1 LKTLPEKETKHMY
14 GRQQYETKTPENFK
28 NPFDGQLDAE
38 NRWVKM
44 SKMIPW
50 EEYEEEY
57 AKNFTEEKGAPAK
70 SFRMALGA
78 LIIKEML
85 GISDRET
92 VEQIKENPYL
102 QYFIGMESYSSEEAF
117 NASMMVHFRKRIGME
132 LINKINKE
140 MVKKFEGVVSEKKEN
155 EGQLLLDATCTP
167 ADIKYP
173 TDIEILNEAR
183 EKTEETIDELYKQ
196 IQGKEKKKPRTYRVA
211 ARKDY
216 LEIVK
221 KRRVS
226 KKERRKGIKK
236 QLQYVKR
243 NLSHIEKM
251 IEEGAKLEK
260 LTKKEQE
267 ELVTIRKVYEQQL
280 EMYAKKT
287 NKVENRIVSITQ
299 PHIRPIVRGKA
310 GKAVEFGA
318 KISASSVNGFVF
330 LDKLSWNNY
339 NESGDLQERIEEYKK
354 ERGCYP
360 ESVHVDKIYRTKA
373 NRAYCKERDI
383 RMSGPRLGRPPK
395 EVSKEKKKEA
405 RSDERVRNAI
415 EGKFGQGKRKFS
427 LGRVMAKLPETSE
440 TVIAMNFLVMNLS
453 TLLQK
458 TKKKTKSK
466 KL

>member
-1 LKTLPEKETKHMY
+1 MY

-102 QYFIGMESYSSEEAF
+102 KYFIGMESYSSEEAF

-373 NRAYCKERDI
+373 NRAYCKERGI

-395 EVSKEKKKEA
+395 EVSKEKKEEA

-415 EGKFGQGKRKFS
+415 EGKFGQGKRRFS

-440 TVIAMNFLVMNLS
+440 TVIAMNFLLMNLS

>member
-1 LKTLPEKETKHMY
+1 MY
-14 GRQQYETKTPENFK
+14 RKQQYSIETPENLK
-28 NPFDGQLDAE
+28 NLFGGQLDEE
-38 NRWVKM
+38 NRWIEM

-57 AKNFTEEKGAPAK
+57 AKNFTENKGAPAK

-92 VEQIKENPYL
+92 VEQIKENSYL
-102 QYFIGMESYSSEEAF
+102 QYFIGMESYSSEAAF
-117 NASMMVHFRKRIGME
+117 NASTMVHFRKKIGME

-140 MVKKFEGVVSEKKEN
+140 IVKNVEDVVSEKKEN
-155 EGQLLLDATCTP
+155 EGKLLLDATCTP

-173 TDIEILNEAR
+173 TDIGILNDAR
-183 EKTEETIDELYKQ
+183 EKTEKIIDKLYEE
-196 IQGKEKKKPRTYRVA
+196 IKEKRKEKPRTYREV
-211 ARKDY
+211 ARKEY
-216 LEIVK
+216 LAIAK

-226 KKERRKGIKK
+226 KKERRKGTKK
-236 QLQYVKR
+236 QLGYIKR

-267 ELVTIRKVYEQQL
+267 ELVTIGKVYEQQL
-280 EMYAKKT
+280 EMYEKKT
-287 NKVENRIVSITQ
+287 NKVENRIVSVSQ
-299 PHIRPIVRGKA
+299 PHVRPIVRGKA

-318 KISASSVNGFVF
+318 KISASNVNGFVF
-330 LDKLSWNNY
+330 LDKLSWDNY
-339 NESGDLQERIEEYKK
+339 NESGDLQERIEEYKR
-354 ERGCYP
+354 ETGCYP

-373 NRAYCKERDI
+373 NRAYCKERGI
-383 RMSGPRLGRPPK
+383 RMSGPPLGRPPK

-415 EGKFGQGKRKFS
+415 EGKFGQGKRRFS

-453 TLLQK
+453 SLLQK
-458 TKKKTKSK
+458 TKKEAKSK

>member
-1 LKTLPEKETKHMY
+1 MY

-354 ERGCYP
+354 ERGCYL

-373 NRAYCKERDI
+373 NRAYCKERGI

-395 EVSKEKKKEA
+395 EVSKEKKEEA

-415 EGKFGQGKRKFS
+415 EGKFGQGKRRFS

-440 TVIAMNFLVMNLS
+440 TVIAMNFLLMNLS

>member
-1 LKTLPEKETKHMY
+1 LKNLF
-14 GRQQYETKTPENFK
+14 G
-28 NPFDGQLDAE
+28 GQLDEE
-38 NRWVKM
+38 NRWIEM

-57 AKNFTEEKGAPAK
+57 AKNFTENKGAPAK

-92 VEQIKENPYL
+92 VEQIKENSYL
-102 QYFIGMESYSSEEAF
+102 QYFIGMESYSSEAAF
-117 NASMMVHFRKRIGME
+117 NASTMVHFRKKIRME

-140 MVKKFEGVVSEKKEN
+140 IVKNVEDVVSEKKEN
-155 EGQLLLDATCTP
+155 EGKLLLDATCTP

-183 EKTEETIDELYKQ
+183 EKTEKIIDKLYEE
-196 IQGKEKKKPRTYRVA
+196 IKEKRKEKPRTYREV
-211 ARKDY
+211 ARKEY
-216 LEIVK
+216 LAIAK

-226 KKERRKGIKK
+226 KKERRKGTKK
-236 QLQYVKR
+236 QLGYIKR

-267 ELVTIRKVYEQQL
+267 ELVTIGQVYEQQL
-280 EMYAKKT
+280 EMYEKKT
-287 NKVENRIVSITQ
+287 NKVENRIVSVSQ
-299 PHIRPIVRGKA
+299 PHVRPIVRGKA

-318 KISASSVNGFVF
+318 KISASNVNGFVF
-330 LDKLSWNNY
+330 LDKLSWDNY
-339 NESGDLQERIEEYKK
+339 NESGDLQARIEEYKR
-354 ERGCYP
+354 ETGCYP

-373 NRAYCKERDI
+373 NRAYCKERGI
-383 RMSGPRLGRPPK
+383 RMSGPPLGRPPK

-415 EGKFGQGKRKFS
+415 EGKFGQGKRRFS

-453 TLLQK
+453 SLLQK
-458 TKKKTKSK
+458 TKKEAKSK

>member
-1 LKTLPEKETKHMY
+1 
-14 GRQQYETKTPENFK
+14 
-28 NPFDGQLDAE
+28 
-38 NRWVKM
+38 
-44 SKMIPW
+44 
-50 EEYEEEY
+50 
-57 AKNFTEEKGAPAK
+57 
-70 SFRMALGA
+70 MALGA
-78 LIIKEML
+78 LIIKEIS
-85 GISDRET
+85 GKSDRET

-102 QYFIGMESYSSEEAF
+102 QYFIGMESYSSKEAF
-117 NASMMVHFRKRIGME
+117 NASMMVHFRKKIGME

-140 MVKKFEGVVSEKKEN
+140 IEKKATGVASEKKEN
-155 EGQLLLDATCTP
+155 EGKLLLDATCTP

-173 TDIEILNEAR
+173 TDIGILNDAR
-183 EKTEETIDELYKQ
+183 EKTEKIIDKRYEE
-196 IQGKEKKKPRTYRVA
+196 IKEKRKEKPRTYREV
-211 ARKDY
+211 ARKEY
-216 LEIVK
+216 LAIAK

-226 KKERRKGIKK
+226 KKERRKGTKK
-236 QLQYVKR
+236 QLGYIKR

-267 ELVTIRKVYEQQL
+267 ELVTIGKVYEQQL
-280 EMYAKKT
+280 EMYEKKT
-287 NKVENRIVSITQ
+287 NKVENRIVSVSQ
-299 PHIRPIVRGKA
+299 PHVRPIVRGKA

-318 KISASSVNGFVF
+318 KISASNVNGFVF
-330 LDKLSWNNY
+330 LDKLSWDNY
-339 NESGDLQERIEEYKK
+339 NESGDLQARIEEYKR
-354 ERGCYP
+354 ETGCYP

-395 EVSKEKKKEA
+395 EASKEKKKEA

>member
-1 LKTLPEKETKHMY
+1 MY
-14 GRQQYETKTPENFK
+14 RKQQYSIETPENLK
-28 NPFDGQLDAE
+28 NLFGGQLDEE
-38 NRWVKM
+38 NRWIEM

-57 AKNFTEEKGAPAK
+57 AKNFTENKGAPAK

-92 VEQIKENPYL
+92 VEQIKENSYL
-102 QYFIGMESYSSEEAF
+102 QYFIGMESYSSEAAF
-117 NASMMVHFRKRIGME
+117 NASTMVHFRKKIGME
-132 LINKINKE
+132 LINKINKKI
-140 MVKKFEGVVSEKKEN
+140 VKNVEDVASEKKEN
-155 EGQLLLDATCTP
+155 EGKLLLDATCTP

-173 TDIEILNEAR
+173 TDIGILNEAR
-183 EKTEETIDELYKQ
+183 EKTEKIIDKLYEE
-196 IQGKEKKKPRTYRVA
+196 IKEKRKEKPRTYREV
-211 ARKDY
+211 ARKEY
-216 LEIVK
+216 LAIAK

-226 KKERRKGIKK
+226 KKERRKGTKK
-236 QLQYVKR
+236 QLGYIKR

-267 ELVTIRKVYEQQL
+267 ELVTIGKVYEQQL
-280 EMYAKKT
+280 EMYEKKT
-287 NKVENRIVSITQ
+287 NKVENRIVSVSQ
-299 PHIRPIVRGKA
+299 PHVRPIVRGKA

-318 KISASSVNGFVF
+318 KISASNVNGFVF
-330 LDKLSWNNY
+330 LDKLSWDNY
-339 NESGDLQERIEEYKK
+339 NESGDLQARIEEYKR
-354 ERGCYP
+354 ETGCYP

-373 NRAYCKERDI
+373 NRAYCKERGI
-383 RMSGPRLGRPPK
+383 RMSGPPLGRPPK
-395 EVSKEKKKEA
+395 EVSKEKKQEA

-415 EGKFGQGKRKFS
+415 EGKFGQGKRRFS

-453 TLLQK
+453 SLLQK

>member
-1 LKTLPEKETKHMY
+1 MY
-14 GRQQYETKTPENFK
+14 RKQQYSIETLENFK
-28 NPFDGQLDAE
+28 NLFGGQLDEE
-38 NRWVKM
+38 NRWVEM

-57 AKNFTEEKGAPAK
+57 AKNFTEKKGAPAK

-78 LIIKEML
+78 LIIKEIL

-102 QYFIGMESYSSEEAF
+102 QYFIGMENYSSEEAF
-117 NASMMVHFRKRIGME
+117 NASMMVNFRKKVGME
-132 LINKINKE
+132 LTNKINKE
-140 MVKKFEGVVSEKKEN
+140 IVKKAEGVASEKKEN
-155 EGQLLLDATCTP
+155 EGKLLLDASCTP

-173 TDIEILNEAR
+173 TDIGILNEAR
-183 EKTEETIDELYKQ
+183 EKTEKIIDKLYEE
-196 IQGKEKKKPRTYRVA
+196 IKEKRQEKPRTYREV
-211 ARKDY
+211 ARKEY
-216 LEIVK
+216 LAIAK

-236 QLQYVKR
+236 QLQYIKR

-267 ELVTIRKVYEQQL
+267 QLVTIEKVYEQQL
-280 EMYAKKT
+280 EMYEKKT
-287 NKVENRIVSITQ
+287 DKVENRIVSVTQ
-299 PHIRPIVRGKA
+299 PHVRPIVRGKA

-318 KISASSVNGFVF
+318 KISASNVNGFVF
-330 LDKLSWNNY
+330 LDKLSWDNY
-339 NESGDLQERIEEYKK
+339 NESGDLIERIEEYKR
-354 ERGCYP
+354 ETGCYP

-373 NRAYCKERDI
+373 NRAYCQERGI

-395 EVSKEKKKEA
+395 EVSKEKKQEA

-415 EGKFGQGKRKFS
+415 EGKFGQGKRRLS

-440 TVIAMNFLVMNLS
+440 TVIAMNFLVMNLFA
-453 TLLQK
+453 LLQK
-458 TKKKTKSK
+458 TKKETKSK

>member
-1 LKTLPEKETKHMY
+1 MY
-14 GRQQYETKTPENFK
+14 RKQQYSIETPENLK
-28 NPFDGQLDAE
+28 NLFGGQLDEE
-38 NRWVKM
+38 NRWIEM

-57 AKNFTEEKGAPAK
+57 AKNFTENKGAPAK

-92 VEQIKENPYL
+92 VEQIKENSYL
-102 QYFIGMESYSSEEAF
+102 QYFIGMESYSSEAAF
-117 NASMMVHFRKRIGME
+117 NASTMVHFRKKIGME

-140 MVKKFEGVVSEKKEN
+140 IVKNVEDVASEKKEN
-155 EGQLLLDATCTP
+155 EGKLLLDATCTP

-173 TDIEILNEAR
+173 TDIGILNDAR
-183 EKTEETIDELYKQ
+183 EKTEKIIDKLYEE
-196 IQGKEKKKPRTYRVA
+196 IKEKRKEKPRTYREV
-211 ARKDY
+211 ARKEY
-216 LEIVK
+216 LAIAK

-226 KKERRKGIKK
+226 KKERRKGTKK
-236 QLQYVKR
+236 QLGYIKR

-267 ELVTIRKVYEQQL
+267 ELVTIGKVYEQQL
-280 EMYAKKT
+280 EMYEKKT
-287 NKVENRIVSITQ
+287 NKVENRIVSVSQ
-299 PHIRPIVRGKA
+299 PHVRPIVRGKA

-318 KISASSVNGFVF
+318 KISASNVNGFVF
-330 LDKLSWNNY
+330 LDKLSWDNY
-339 NESGDLQERIEEYKK
+339 NESGDLQARIEEYKR
-354 ERGCYP
+354 ETGCYP

-373 NRAYCKERDI
+373 NRAYCKERGI
-383 RMSGPRLGRPPK
+383 RMSGPPLGRPPK
-395 EVSKEKKKEA
+395 EVSKEKKQEA

-415 EGKFGQGKRKFS
+415 EGKFGQGKRRFS

-458 TKKKTKSK
+458 TKKEAKSK

>member
-1 LKTLPEKETKHMY
+1 MY
-14 GRQQYETKTPENFK
+14 RKQQYSIETPENLK
-28 NPFDGQLDAE
+28 NLFGGQLDEE
-38 NRWVKM
+38 NRWIEM

-57 AKNFTEEKGAPAK
+57 AKNFTENKGAPAK

-92 VEQIKENPYL
+92 VEQIKENSYL
-102 QYFIGMESYSSEEAF
+102 QYFIGMESYSSEAAF
-117 NASMMVHFRKRIGME
+117 NASTMVHFRKKIGME
-132 LINKINKE
+132 LINKMNKE
-140 MVKKFEGVVSEKKEN
+140 IVKNVEDVVSEKKEN
-155 EGQLLLDATCTP
+155 EGKLLLDATCTP

-183 EKTEETIDELYKQ
+183 EKTEKIIDKLYEE
-196 IQGKEKKKPRTYRVA
+196 IKEKRKEKPRTYREV
-211 ARKDY
+211 ARKEY
-216 LEIVK
+216 LAIAK

-226 KKERRKGIKK
+226 KKERRKGTKK
-236 QLQYVKR
+236 QLGYIKR

-267 ELVTIRKVYEQQL
+267 ELVTIGKVYEQQL
-280 EMYAKKT
+280 EMYEKKT
-287 NKVENRIVSITQ
+287 NKVENRIVSVSQ
-299 PHIRPIVRGKA
+299 PHVRPIVRGKA

-318 KISASSVNGFVF
+318 KISASNVNGFVF
-330 LDKLSWNNY
+330 LDKLSWDNY
-339 NESGDLQERIEEYKK
+339 NESGDLQARIEEYKR
-354 ERGCYP
+354 ETGCYP

-373 NRAYCKERDI
+373 NRAYCKERGI
-383 RMSGPRLGRPPK
+383 RMSGPPLGRPPK

-415 EGKFGQGKRKFS
+415 EGKFGQGKRRFS

-453 TLLQK
+453 SLLQK
-458 TKKKTKSK
+458 TKKEAKSK

>member
-1 LKTLPEKETKHMY
+1 MY
-14 GRQQYETKTPENFK
+14 RKQQYPTETPENFK
-28 NPFDGQLDAE
+28 NLFGGQLDEE
-38 NRWVKM
+38 NRWIEM

-50 EEYEEEY
+50 EKFEEEY
-57 AKNFTEEKGAPAK
+57 AKNFTEKKGAPAK
-70 SFRMALGA
+70 SCRMALGA
-78 LIIKEML
+78 LIIKEIMV
-85 GISDRET
+85 ISDRET

-102 QYFIGMESYSSEEAF
+102 QYFIGMESYNSKEAF
-117 NASMMVHFRKRIGME
+117 DASMMVNFRKRIGME
-132 LINKINKE
+132 LTNKINKE
-140 MVKKFEGVVSEKKEN
+140 IVKKAEGVVSEKKEN
-155 EGQLLLDATCTP
+155 AGKLLLDATCTP

-173 TDIEILNEAR
+173 TDIGILNETR
-183 EKTEETIDELYKQ
+183 EKTEKIIDKLYEE
-196 IQGKEKKKPRTYRVA
+196 IKEKKKEKPRTYREV

-216 LEIVK
+216 LAIAK

-226 KKERRKGIKK
+226 KQERRKGTKK
-236 QLQYVKR
+236 QLGYIKR
-243 NLSHIEKM
+243 NLSHIEKI

-267 ELVTIRKVYEQQL
+267 QLVTIGKVYEQQL
-280 EMYAKKT
+280 EMYEKKT
-287 NKVENRIVSITQ
+287 NKVENRIVSVSQ
-299 PHIRPIVRGKA
+299 PHVRPIVRGKA

-318 KISASSVNGFVF
+318 KISASNVNGFVF
-330 LDKLSWNNY
+330 LDKLSWDNY
-339 NESGDLQERIEEYKK
+339 NESGDLQERIEEYKR
-354 ERGCYP
+354 ETGSYP

-373 NRAYCKERDI
+373 NRAYCKERGI

-395 EVSKEKKKEA
+395 EVSKEKKQEA

-415 EGKFGQGKRKFS
+415 EGKFGQGKRRFS

>member
-1 LKTLPEKETKHMY
+1 MY
-14 GRQQYETKTPENFK
+14 RKQQYSIETPENLK
-28 NPFDGQLDAE
+28 NLFGGQLDEE
-38 NRWVKM
+38 NRWIEM

-57 AKNFTEEKGAPAK
+57 AKNFTENKGAPAK

-92 VEQIKENPYL
+92 VEQIKENSYL
-102 QYFIGMESYSSEEAF
+102 QYFIGMESYSSEAAF
-117 NASMMVHFRKRIGME
+117 NASTMVHFRKKIRME

-140 MVKKFEGVVSEKKEN
+140 IVKNVEDVVSEKKEN
-155 EGQLLLDATCTP
+155 EGKLLLDATCTP

-173 TDIEILNEAR
+173 TDIGILNEAR
-183 EKTEETIDELYKQ
+183 EKTEKIIDKLYEE
-196 IQGKEKKKPRTYRVA
+196 IKEKRKEKPRTYREV
-211 ARKDY
+211 ARKEY
-216 LEIVK
+216 LAIAK

-226 KKERRKGIKK
+226 KKERRKGTKK
-236 QLQYVKR
+236 QLGYIKR

-267 ELVTIRKVYEQQL
+267 ELVTIGKVYEQQL
-280 EMYAKKT
+280 EMYEKKT
-287 NKVENRIVSITQ
+287 NKVENRIVSVSQ
-299 PHIRPIVRGKA
+299 PHVRPIVRGKA

-318 KISASSVNGFVF
+318 KISASNVNGFVF
-330 LDKLSWNNY
+330 LDKLSWDNY
-339 NESGDLQERIEEYKK
+339 NESGDLQERIEEYKR
-354 ERGCYP
+354 ETGCYP

-373 NRAYCKERDI
+373 NRAYCKERGI
-383 RMSGPRLGRPPK
+383 RMSGPPLGRPPK
-395 EVSKEKKKEA
+395 EVSKEKKQEA

-415 EGKFGQGKRKFS
+415 EGKFGQGKRRFS

-453 TLLQK
+453 SLLQK
-458 TKKKTKSK
+458 TKKEAKSK

>member
-1 LKTLPEKETKHMY
+1 MQPKERKQMY
-14 GRQQYETKTPENFK
+14 RKQQYSIETPENLK
-28 NPFDGQLDAE
+28 NLFGGQLDEE
-38 NRWVKM
+38 NRWIEM

-57 AKNFTEEKGAPAK
+57 AKNFTENKGAPAK

-92 VEQIKENPYL
+92 VEQIKENSYL
-102 QYFIGMESYSSEEAF
+102 QYFIGMESYSSEAAF
-117 NASMMVHFRKRIGME
+117 NASTMVHFRKKIRME
-132 LINKINKE
+132 LINKINKKI
-140 MVKKFEGVVSEKKEN
+140 VKNVEDVASEKKEN
-155 EGQLLLDATCTP
+155 EGKLLLDATCTP

-173 TDIEILNEAR
+173 TDIGILNDAR
-183 EKTEETIDELYKQ
+183 EKTEKIIDKLYEE
-196 IQGKEKKKPRTYRVA
+196 IKEKRKEKPRTYREV
-211 ARKDY
+211 ARKEY
-216 LEIVK
+216 LAIAK

-226 KKERRKGIKK
+226 KKERRKGTKK
-236 QLQYVKR
+236 QLGYIKR

-267 ELVTIRKVYEQQL
+267 ELVTIGKVYEQQL
-280 EMYAKKT
+280 EMYEKKT
-287 NKVENRIVSITQ
+287 NKVENRIVSVSQ
-299 PHIRPIVRGKA
+299 PHVRPIVRGKA

-318 KISASSVNGFVF
+318 KISASNVNGFVF
-330 LDKLSWNNY
+330 LDKLSWDNY
-339 NESGDLQERIEEYKK
+339 NESGDLQARIEEYKR
-354 ERGCYP
+354 ETGCYP

-373 NRAYCKERDI
+373 NRAYCKERGI
-383 RMSGPRLGRPPK
+383 RMSGPPLGRPPK
-395 EVSKEKKKEA
+395 EVSKEKKQEA

-415 EGKFGQGKRKFS
+415 EGKFGQGKRRFS

-453 TLLQK
+453 SLLQK
-458 TKKKTKSK
+458 TKKEAKSK

>member
-1 LKTLPEKETKHMY
+1 MY
-14 GRQQYETKTPENFK
+14 RKQQYSIETPENLK
-28 NPFDGQLDAE
+28 NLFGGQLDEE
-38 NRWVKM
+38 NRWIEM

-57 AKNFTEEKGAPAK
+57 AKNFTENKGAPAK

-92 VEQIKENPYL
+92 VEQIKENSYL
-102 QYFIGMESYSSEEAF
+102 QYFIGMESYSSEAAF
-117 NASMMVHFRKRIGME
+117 NASTMVHFRKKIGME

-140 MVKKFEGVVSEKKEN
+140 IVKNVEDVVSEKKEN
-155 EGQLLLDATCTP
+155 EGKLLLDATCTP

-173 TDIEILNEAR
+173 TDIGILNEAR
-183 EKTEETIDELYKQ
+183 EKTEKIIDKLYEE
-196 IQGKEKKKPRTYRVA
+196 IKEKRKEKPRTYREV
-211 ARKDY
+211 ARKEY
-216 LEIVK
+216 LAIAK

-226 KKERRKGIKK
+226 KKERRKGTKK
-236 QLQYVKR
+236 QLGYIKR

-267 ELVTIRKVYEQQL
+267 ELVTIGKVYEQQL
-280 EMYAKKT
+280 EMYEKKT
-287 NKVENRIVSITQ
+287 NKVENRIVSVSQ
-299 PHIRPIVRGKA
+299 PHVRPIVRGKA

-318 KISASSVNGFVF
+318 KISASNVNGFVF
-330 LDKLSWNNY
+330 LDKLSWDNY
-339 NESGDLQERIEEYKK
+339 NESGDLQARIEEYKR
-354 ERGCYP
+354 ETGCYP

-373 NRAYCKERDI
+373 NRAYCKERGI
-383 RMSGPRLGRPPK
+383 RMSGPPLGRPPK

-415 EGKFGQGKRKFS
+415 EGKFGQGKRRFS

-453 TLLQK
+453 SLLQK
-458 TKKKTKSK
+458 TKKEAKSK

>member
-1 LKTLPEKETKHMY
+1 MY
-14 GRQQYETKTPENFK
+14 RKQQYSIETPENLK
-28 NPFDGQLDAE
+28 NLFGGQLDEE
-38 NRWVKM
+38 NRWIEM

-57 AKNFTEEKGAPAK
+57 AKNFTEKKGAPAK

-92 VEQIKENPYL
+92 VEQIKENSYL
-102 QYFIGMESYSSEEAF
+102 QYFIGMESYSSEAAF
-117 NASMMVHFRKRIGME
+117 NASTMVHFRKKIGME

-140 MVKKFEGVVSEKKEN
+140 IVKNVEDVVSEKKEN
-155 EGQLLLDATCTP
+155 EGKLLLDATCTP

-173 TDIEILNEAR
+173 TDIGILNDAR
-183 EKTEETIDELYKQ
+183 EKTEKIIDKLYEE
-196 IQGKEKKKPRTYRVA
+196 IKEKRKEKPRTYREV
-211 ARKDY
+211 ARKEY
-216 LEIVK
+216 LAIAK

-226 KKERRKGIKK
+226 KKERRKGTKK
-236 QLQYVKR
+236 QLGYIKR

-267 ELVTIRKVYEQQL
+267 ELVTIGKVYEQQL
-280 EMYAKKT
+280 EMYEKKT
-287 NKVENRIVSITQ
+287 NKVENRIVSVSQ
-299 PHIRPIVRGKA
+299 PHVRPIVRGKA

-318 KISASSVNGFVF
+318 KISASNVNGFVF
-330 LDKLSWNNY
+330 LDKLSWDNY
-339 NESGDLQERIEEYKK
+339 NESGDLQARIEEYKR
-354 ERGCYP
+354 ETGCYP

-373 NRAYCKERDI
+373 NRAYCKERGI
-383 RMSGPRLGRPPK
+383 RMSGPPLGRPPK

>member
-1 LKTLPEKETKHMY
+1 MY
-14 GRQQYETKTPENFK
+14 RKQQYSIETPENLK
-28 NPFDGQLDAE
+28 NLFGGQLDEE
-38 NRWVKM
+38 NRWIEM

-57 AKNFTEEKGAPAK
+57 AKNFTENKGAPAK

-92 VEQIKENPYL
+92 VEQIKENSYL
-102 QYFIGMESYSSEEAF
+102 QYFIGMESYSSEAAF
-117 NASMMVHFRKRIGME
+117 NASTMVHFRKKIGME
-132 LINKINKE
+132 LINKINKKI
-140 MVKKFEGVVSEKKEN
+140 VKNVEDVASEKKEN
-155 EGQLLLDATCTP
+155 EGKLLLDATCTP

-173 TDIEILNEAR
+173 TDIGILNDAR
-183 EKTEETIDELYKQ
+183 EKTEKIIDKLYEE
-196 IQGKEKKKPRTYRVA
+196 IKEKRKEKPRTYREV
-211 ARKDY
+211 ARKEY
-216 LEIVK
+216 LAIAK

-226 KKERRKGIKK
+226 KKERRKGTKK
-236 QLQYVKR
+236 QLGYIKR

-267 ELVTIRKVYEQQL
+267 ELVTIGKVYEQQL
-280 EMYAKKT
+280 EMYEKKT
-287 NKVENRIVSITQ
+287 NKVENRIVSVSQ
-299 PHIRPIVRGKA
+299 PHVRPIVRGKA

-318 KISASSVNGFVF
+318 KISASNVNGFVF
-330 LDKLSWNNY
+330 LDKLSWDNY
-339 NESGDLQERIEEYKK
+339 NESGDLQERIEEYKR
-354 ERGCYP
+354 ETGCYP

-373 NRAYCKERDI
+373 NRAYCKERGI
-383 RMSGPRLGRPPK
+383 RMSGPPLGRPPK
-395 EVSKEKKKEA
+395 EVSKEKKQEA

-415 EGKFGQGKRKFS
+415 EGKFGQGKRRFS

-453 TLLQK
+453 SLLQK
-458 TKKKTKSK
+458 TKKEAKSK

>member
-1 LKTLPEKETKHMY
+1 MY
-14 GRQQYETKTPENFK
+14 RKQQYSIETPENLK
-28 NPFDGQLDAE
+28 NLFGGQLDEE
-38 NRWVKM
+38 NRWIEM

-57 AKNFTEEKGAPAK
+57 AKNFTEKKGAPAK

-92 VEQIKENPYL
+92 VEQIKENSYL
-102 QYFIGMESYSSEEAF
+102 QYFIGMESYSSEAAF
-117 NASMMVHFRKRIGME
+117 NASTMVHFRKKIGME

-140 MVKKFEGVVSEKKEN
+140 IVKNVEDVASEKKEN
-155 EGQLLLDATCTP
+155 EGKLLLDATCTP

-173 TDIEILNEAR
+173 TDIGILNEAR
-183 EKTEETIDELYKQ
+183 EKTEKIIDKLYEE
-196 IQGKEKKKPRTYRVA
+196 IKEKRKEKPRTYREV
-211 ARKDY
+211 ARKEY
-216 LEIVK
+216 LAIAK

-226 KKERRKGIKK
+226 KKERRKGTKK
-236 QLQYVKR
+236 QLGYIKR

-267 ELVTIRKVYEQQL
+267 ELVTIGKVYEQQL
-280 EMYAKKT
+280 EMYEKKT
-287 NKVENRIVSITQ
+287 NKVENRIVSVSQ
-299 PHIRPIVRGKA
+299 PHVRPIVRGKA

-318 KISASSVNGFVF
+318 KISASNVNGFVF
-330 LDKLSWNNY
+330 LDKLSWDNY
-339 NESGDLQERIEEYKK
+339 NESGDLQARIEEYKR
-354 ERGCYP
+354 ETGCYP

-373 NRAYCKERDI
+373 NRAYCKERGI
-383 RMSGPRLGRPPK
+383 RMSGPPLGRPPK

>member
-1 LKTLPEKETKHMY
+1 MY
-14 GRQQYETKTPENFK
+14 RKQQYPTEIPENFK
-28 NPFDGQLDAE
+28 NLFDGEFDEE
-38 NRWVKM
+38 NRWIEM

-57 AKNFTEEKGAPAK
+57 AKNFTEKKGAPAK

-85 GISDRET
+85 GKSDRET
-92 VEQIKENPYL
+92 VEQIRENPYL
-102 QYFIGMESYSSEEAF
+102 QYFIGMESYSSKEAF
-117 NASMMVHFRKRIGME
+117 NASMMVHFRRKVGME
-132 LINKINKE
+132 LVNKINKE
-140 MVKKFEGVVSEKKEN
+140 IVKKATGVASEKKEN
-155 EGQLLLDATCTP
+155 KGKLLLDATCTP

-173 TDIEILNEAR
+173 TDIGILNEAR
-183 EKTEETIDELYKQ
+183 EKTEKIIDELYKQ
-196 IQGKEKKKPRTYRVA
+196 IQGKEKKKPKTYRVR

-226 KKERRKGIKK
+226 KKERRKGIRK
-236 QLQYVKR
+236 QLQYIKR

-267 ELVTIRKVYEQQL
+267 QLVTIGKVYEQQL
-280 EMYAKKT
+280 EMYEKKT
-287 NKVENRIVSITQ
+287 DKVENRIVNVTQ
-299 PHIRPIVRGKA
+299 PHVRPIVRGKA

-318 KISASSVNGFVF
+318 KISASNVDGFVF
-330 LDKLSWNNY
+330 LDKLSWDNY
-339 NESGDLQERIEEYKK
+339 NESGDLKERIEEYKK
-354 ERGCYP
+354 ETGCYP

-373 NRAYCKERDI
+373 NRAYCKERGI
-383 RMSGPRLGRPPK
+383 RMSGTRLGRPPK
-395 EVSKEKKKEA
+395 EVSKEKKEEA

-415 EGKFGQGKRKFS
+415 EGKFGQGKRRFS

-458 TKKKTKSK
+458 TKKMRKNKE
-466 KL
+466 L

>member
-1 LKTLPEKETKHMY
+1 MY
-14 GRQQYETKTPENFK
+14 RKQQYSIETPENLK
-28 NPFDGQLDAE
+28 NLFGGQLDEE
-38 NRWVKM
+38 NRWIEM

-57 AKNFTEEKGAPAK
+57 AKNFTENKGAPAK

-92 VEQIKENPYL
+92 VEQIKENSYL
-102 QYFIGMESYSSEEAF
+102 QYFIGMESYSSEAAF
-117 NASMMVHFRKRIGME
+117 NASTMVHFRKKIRME

-140 MVKKFEGVVSEKKEN
+140 IVKNVEDVASEKKEN
-155 EGQLLLDATCTP
+155 EGKLLLDATCTP

-173 TDIEILNEAR
+173 TDIGILNDAR
-183 EKTEETIDELYKQ
+183 EKTEKIIDKLYEE
-196 IQGKEKKKPRTYRVA
+196 IKEKRKEKPRTYREV
-211 ARKDY
+211 ARKEY
-216 LEIVK
+216 LAIAK

-226 KKERRKGIKK
+226 KKERRKGTKK
-236 QLQYVKR
+236 QLGYIKR

-267 ELVTIRKVYEQQL
+267 ELVTIGKVYEQQL
-280 EMYAKKT
+280 EMYEKKT
-287 NKVENRIVSITQ
+287 NKVENRIVSVSQ
-299 PHIRPIVRGKA
+299 PHVRPIVRGKA

-318 KISASSVNGFVF
+318 KISASNVNGFVF
-330 LDKLSWNNY
+330 LDKLSWDNY
-339 NESGDLQERIEEYKK
+339 NESGDLQARIEEYKR
-354 ERGCYP
+354 ETGCYP

-373 NRAYCKERDI
+373 NRAYCKERGI
-383 RMSGPRLGRPPK
+383 RMSGPPLGRPPK

>member
-1 LKTLPEKETKHMY
+1 MY

-415 EGKFGQGKRKFS
+415 EGKFGQGKRRFS

>member
-1 LKTLPEKETKHMY
+1 MY
-14 GRQQYETKTPENFK
+14 RKQQYSIETPENLK
-28 NPFDGQLDAE
+28 NLFGGQLDEE
-38 NRWVKM
+38 NRWIEM

-57 AKNFTEEKGAPAK
+57 AKNFTENKGAPAK

-92 VEQIKENPYL
+92 VEQIKENSYL
-102 QYFIGMESYSSEEAF
+102 QYFIGMESYSSEAAF
-117 NASMMVHFRKRIGME
+117 NASTMVHFRKKIGME

-140 MVKKFEGVVSEKKEN
+140 IVKNVEDVVSEKKEN
-155 EGQLLLDATCTP
+155 EGKLLLDATCTP

-173 TDIEILNEAR
+173 TDIGILNEAR
-183 EKTEETIDELYKQ
+183 EKTEKIIDKLYEE
-196 IQGKEKKKPRTYRVA
+196 IKEKRKEKPRTYREV
-211 ARKDY
+211 ARKEY
-216 LEIVK
+216 LAIAK

-226 KKERRKGIKK
+226 KKERRKGTKK
-236 QLQYVKR
+236 QLQYIKR

-267 ELVTIRKVYEQQL
+267 ELVTIGKVYEQQL
-280 EMYAKKT
+280 EMYEKKT
-287 NKVENRIVSITQ
+287 NKVENRIVSVSQ
-299 PHIRPIVRGKA
+299 PHVRPIVRGKA

-318 KISASSVNGFVF
+318 KISASNVNGFVF
-330 LDKLSWNNY
+330 LDKLSWDNY
-339 NESGDLQERIEEYKK
+339 NESGDLQERIEEYKR
-354 ERGCYP
+354 ETGCYP

-373 NRAYCKERDI
+373 NRAYCKERGI
-383 RMSGPRLGRPPK
+383 RMSGPPLGRPPK

-415 EGKFGQGKRKFS
+415 EGKFGQGKRRFS

-440 TVIAMNFLVMNLS
+440 TVIAMNFFVMNLS

>member
-1 LKTLPEKETKHMY
+1 MY

-140 MVKKFEGVVSEKKEN
+140 MVKKSEGVVSEKKEN

-173 TDIEILNEAR
+173 TDIEILALLN
-183 EKTEETIDELYKQ
+183 
-196 IQGKEKKKPRTYRVA
+196 QGMK
-211 ARKDY
+211 
-216 LEIVK
+216 
-221 KRRVS
+221 
-226 KKERRKGIKK
+226 
-236 QLQYVKR
+236 
-243 NLSHIEKM
+243 
-251 IEEGAKLEK
+251 
-260 LTKKEQE
+260 
-267 ELVTIRKVYEQQL
+267 
-280 EMYAKKT
+280 
-287 NKVENRIVSITQ
+287 
-299 PHIRPIVRGKA
+299 
-310 GKAVEFGA
+310 
-318 KISASSVNGFVF
+318 
-330 LDKLSWNNY
+330 
-339 NESGDLQERIEEYKK
+339 
-354 ERGCYP
+354 
-360 ESVHVDKIYRTKA
+360 
-373 NRAYCKERDI
+373 
-383 RMSGPRLGRPPK
+383 
-395 EVSKEKKKEA
+395 
-405 RSDERVRNAI
+405 
-415 EGKFGQGKRKFS
+415 
-427 LGRVMAKLPETSE
+427 
-440 TVIAMNFLVMNLS
+440 
-453 TLLQK
+453 
-458 TKKKTKSK
+458 
-466 KL
+466 

>member
-1 LKTLPEKETKHMY
+1 MY

-354 ERGCYP
+354 ERGCYL

-373 NRAYCKERDI
+373 NRAYCKERGI

-395 EVSKEKKKEA
+395 EVSKEKKEEA

-415 EGKFGQGKRKFS
+415 EGKFGQGKRRFS
-427 LGRVMAKLPETSE
+427 LGLVMAKLPETSE

>member
-1 LKTLPEKETKHMY
+1 MY
-14 GRQQYETKTPENFK
+14 RKQQYSIETPENLK
-28 NPFDGQLDAE
+28 NLFGGQLDEE
-38 NRWVKM
+38 NRWIEM

-57 AKNFTEEKGAPAK
+57 AKNFTEKKGAPAK

-92 VEQIKENPYL
+92 VEQIKENSYL
-102 QYFIGMESYSSEEAF
+102 QYFIGMESYSSEAAF
-117 NASMMVHFRKRIGME
+117 NASTMVHFRKKIGME

-140 MVKKFEGVVSEKKEN
+140 IVKNVEDVVSEKKEN
-155 EGQLLLDATCTP
+155 EGKLLLDATCTP

-173 TDIEILNEAR
+173 TDIGILNEAR
-183 EKTEETIDELYKQ
+183 EKTEKIIDKLYEE
-196 IQGKEKKKPRTYRVA
+196 IKEKRKEKPRTYREV
-211 ARKDY
+211 ARKEY
-216 LEIVK
+216 LAIAK

-226 KKERRKGIKK
+226 KKERRKGTKK
-236 QLQYVKR
+236 QLGYIKR

-267 ELVTIRKVYEQQL
+267 ELVTIGKVYEQQL
-280 EMYAKKT
+280 EMYEKKT
-287 NKVENRIVSITQ
+287 NKVENRIVSVSQ
-299 PHIRPIVRGKA
+299 PHVRPIVRGKA

-318 KISASSVNGFVF
+318 KISASNVNGFVF
-330 LDKLSWNNY
+330 LDKLSWDNY
-339 NESGDLQERIEEYKK
+339 NESGDLQARIEEYKR
-354 ERGCYP
+354 ETGCYP

-373 NRAYCKERDI
+373 NRAYCKERGI
-383 RMSGPRLGRPPK
+383 RMSGPPLGRPPK

>member
-1 LKTLPEKETKHMY
+1 MY
-14 GRQQYETKTPENFK
+14 RKQQYSIETPENLK
-28 NPFDGQLDAE
+28 NLFGGQLDEE
-38 NRWVKM
+38 NRWIEM

-57 AKNFTEEKGAPAK
+57 AKNFTENKGAPAK

-92 VEQIKENPYL
+92 VEQIKENSYL
-102 QYFIGMESYSSEEAF
+102 QYFIGMESYSSEAAF
-117 NASMMVHFRKRIGME
+117 NASTMVHFRKKIGME
-132 LINKINKE
+132 LINKMNKE
-140 MVKKFEGVVSEKKEN
+140 IVKNVEDVVSEKKEN
-155 EGQLLLDATCTP
+155 EGKLLLDATCTP

-173 TDIEILNEAR
+173 TDIGILNEAR
-183 EKTEETIDELYKQ
+183 EKTEKIIDKLYEE
-196 IQGKEKKKPRTYRVA
+196 IKEKRKEKPRTYREV
-211 ARKDY
+211 ARKEY
-216 LEIVK
+216 LAIAK

-226 KKERRKGIKK
+226 KKERRKGTKK
-236 QLQYVKR
+236 QLGYIKR

-267 ELVTIRKVYEQQL
+267 ELVTIGKVYEQQL
-280 EMYAKKT
+280 EMYEKKT
-287 NKVENRIVSITQ
+287 NKVENRIVSVSQ
-299 PHIRPIVRGKA
+299 PHVRPIVRGKA

-318 KISASSVNGFVF
+318 KISASNVNGFVF
-330 LDKLSWNNY
+330 LDKLSWDNY
-339 NESGDLQERIEEYKK
+339 NESGDLQARIEEYKR
-354 ERGCYP
+354 ETGCYP

-373 NRAYCKERDI
+373 NRAYCKERGI
-383 RMSGPRLGRPPK
+383 RMSGPPLGRPPK

-415 EGKFGQGKRKFS
+415 EGKFGQGKRRFS

-453 TLLQK
+453 SLLQK
-458 TKKKTKSK
+458 TKKEAKSK

>member
-1 LKTLPEKETKHMY
+1 LKTLPEKEAKHMY
-14 GRQQYETKTPENFK
+14 GRKQYETKTPENFK

-373 NRAYCKERDI
+373 NRAYCKERGI

-395 EVSKEKKKEA
+395 EVSKEKKEEA

-415 EGKFGQGKRKFS
+415 EGKFGQGKRRFS

-440 TVIAMNFLVMNLS
+440 TVIAMNFLLMNLS